1 MPGSCARRVLV
12 EGNLFENVV
21 RGTASGINILGRD
34 DIHPSEQT
42 KRITKNIAAH
52 NAYGTV

>member
-1 MPGSCARRVLV
+1 MLV